1 MHAALQAD
9 DLAATEGT
17 SAGSESTGRQRHRQ
31 RRHSSGADSHNDADV
46 EGDIGGFALDGVD
59 LAPMS
64 TLELLSGG
72 SGKAAANVGSGGDD
86 IGGGGGDYRGE
97 PDPPT
102 VLIDSEAGPPT
113 AKQRR
118 VARIVMAVAF
128 ALLAM
133 CVILIGV
140 TLSMSD
146 RVDEMDKQRRLAEQQ
161 EKSAMSP
168 PAAQP

>member
-1 MHAALQAD
+1 
-9 DLAATEGT
+9 
-17 SAGSESTGRQRHRQ
+17 
-31 RRHSSGADSHNDADV
+31 
-46 EGDIGGFALDGVD
+46 
-59 LAPMS
+59 
-64 TLELLSGG
+64 LLSGG

-146 RVDEMDKQRRLAEQQ
+146 RTSSDASLSSRRSRPCRHQPR
-161 EKSAMSP
+161 SPDAMR
-168 PAAQP
+168 